1 MPRVYYGTKNEPGFD
16 LEQSND
22 LIAVRTRSGR
32 SVKSAVG
39 PVPTPLSAEL
49 SDGALVVAFPT
60 PASKCTGSR
69 SARRAKPRSAQ
80 VRAAGLA

>member
-32 SVKSAVG
+32 SVKSAV
-39 PVPTPLSAEL
+39 TA
-49 SDGALVVAFPT
+49 
-60 PASKCTGSR
+60 GSP
-69 SARRAKPRSAQ
+69 S
-80 VRAAGLA
+80 